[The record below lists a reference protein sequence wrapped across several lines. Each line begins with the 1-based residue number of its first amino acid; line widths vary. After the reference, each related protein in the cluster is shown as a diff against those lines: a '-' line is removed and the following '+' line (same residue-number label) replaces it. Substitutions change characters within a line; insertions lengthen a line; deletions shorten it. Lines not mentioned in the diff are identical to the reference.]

1 MAMRR
6 KKKGAERKKKKEKK
20 RWSGKQQWSK
30 AKAME
35 PATQNSSRKPCRKKT
50 TQVKQSR
57 QEWEWKPGSSDYCPL
72 RTQTCTLQTVT
83 QLKVKAHRRG
93 KAFSPHC
100 CSYGEGKANYFSG
113 KIKTNNRKPRQLPQL
128 SAEDMRH
135 AQLQKDAKA
144 ELRDALLLY
153 LHRKAAALNYH
164 LLFAS
169 FFLEGETHVCQ
180 TGPGSC
186 GHTCIVFSLVWQD
199 NSVFTVKNSYSLK
212 ITLEKLS

>member
-6 KKKGAERKKKKEKK
+6 KKNGAERKKKKEKE

-57 QEWEWKPGSSDYCPL
+57 QEWEWKPGSSDYRPL

-83 QLKVKAHRRG
+83 QLKVEAHRRG

-113 KIKTNNRKPRQLPQL
+113 KIKTNNPKPRQLPQL

-144 ELRDALLLY
+144 ELR
-153 LHRKAAALNYH
+153 
-164 LLFAS
+164 
-169 FFLEGETHVCQ
+169 
-180 TGPGSC
+180 
-186 GHTCIVFSLVWQD
+186 GHTRAQGRTAPLSAQKGSGPQLPSAFCILFPGRRNTRLPNRAWELWPHMYHFQ
-199 NSVFTVKNSYSLK
+199 FGMTGQFFIYS
-212 ITLEKLS
+212 